1 MTADELEQTREFL
14 QRSLDDLELEHEA
27 GDIEERDYEA
37 LKTKYATRA
46 AEVQRELDAA
56 GTEDDVELEEAAPRR
71 RRSTRAIVVIAVV
84 ALLATG
90 AGFALASS
98 SGERVAQAP
107 ATGSIDAST
116 TDRLAQARELLGQRK
131 VLEAIKLYD
140 QILKSDPKNPEAL
153 AYRGWIVRL
162 AGLPDDGL
170 RYIERAIAADPAYPD
185 AHFFKGMILWQDK
198 KQPAAAVPEFQ
209 AFLASNP
216 PADLVSV
223 VQGAM
228 QQAEAEAS
236 GQAPPGAGAA
246 TTSTTVGSAAP

>member
-37 LKTKYATRA
+37 LKSRYAART
-46 AEVQRELDAA
+46 AEVQRQLDAA
-56 GTEDDVELEEAAPRR
+56 GGESGDDEPEEPAPRR
-71 RRSTRAIVVIAVV
+71 RSRRVVAVIALV
-84 ALLATG
+84 ALLGTG

-131 VLEAIKLYD
+131 VLDAIKLYD
-140 QILKSDPKNPEAL
+140 QIIKTDPKNPEAL

-170 RYIERAIAADPAYPD
+170 AYIDRAIAADPAYPD

-198 KQPAAAVPEFQ
+198 HQPAAAVPEFQ
-209 AFLASNP
+209 AFLAGNP
-216 PADLVSV
+216 PPDLVSV

-228 QQAEAEAS
+228 QQA
-236 GQAPPGAGAA
+236 QAAA
-246 TTSTTVGSAAP
+246 ATSTTVGSPSP

>member
-1 MTADELEQTREFL
+1 MTADEVEQTRQFI
-14 QRSLDDLELEHEA
+14 QRSLDDLELEHDA

-37 LKTKYATRA
+37 LKSKYAARA
-46 AEVQRELDAA
+46 AELRGA
-56 GTEDDVELEEAAPRR
+56 TPEAASRR
-71 RRSTRAIVVIAVV
+71 QRSTRAFAVIAVV
-84 ALLATG
+84 ALVATG

-131 VLEAIKLYD
+131 VLDAIKLYD
-140 QILKSDPKNPEAL
+140 QIIKTDPTNPEAL

-170 RYIERAIAADPAYPD
+170 KYIERAIAADPAYPD
-185 AHFFKGMILWQDK
+185 AHFFKGMILWQDMH
-198 KQPAAAVPEFQ
+198 QPAAAVPEFQ
-209 AFLASNP
+209 LFLASNP

-223 VQGAM
+223 VQGAL
-228 QQAEAEAS
+228 QQA
-236 GQAPPGAGAA
+236 QAAA
-246 TTSTTVGSAAP
+246 ATSTTVGSAP